1 MLLYARL
8 AQPKAPKTRSRAGC
22 TSCKNKKRKCDES
35 RPQCGRCR
43 VHDVDC
49 VYGPIQPRKQ
59 HVFKSKVTQSSDAR
73 VNSLMSSTRP
83 PVNVVNHSPDASVST
98 TSLQD
103 NNSSEIAE
111 ANDSDGRNNESFE
124 EMEVEILVSD
134 DGGSAR
140 RQDSQQDVIDA
151 GQGGKS
157 PTASAMTSPQ
167 DNSSQEITVVNDS
180 EGHGDEVFA
189 DMEDE
194 ILINDESSSARRPD
208 SPQDVIDEDGNGNAH
223 TAAAAPDTTAMSLE
237 VRTIRSSFENF
248 SPHRTRQKL
257 LAHFCN
263 VVSRLIVLE
272 DRCENPFTRLV
283 LPLCQYSQLVRN
295 AVYALASAHLEF
307 HGVQSD
313 EKAAFYYSKSA
324 GNLES
329 RVTLNSPTT
338 KNELLAAFVIL
349 TYYEVL
355 FQNGRSA
362 IINKYLK
369 GIMNTLRADVANDAT
384 TLFLEEAFR
393 YYDVISA
400 LSFGTAPLSNAPS
413 LRHLSKSLV
422 SHPGG
427 SASHQ
432 RYFDT
437 LLGRSTSLWPI
448 MHRLSSLGSLKKQLD
463 ISEPCGGSKAAVL
476 RAEFELS
483 ASAIETALVRW
494 QPESSIV
501 ETLDESQSE
510 ETTEAQARMQSLLSN
525 SLAYRHSALV
535 YLYRRVR
542 CLPRNHKLVQ
552 LHAHLSLKHCVEV
565 ANSVGPM
572 GALLWPLFIAAC
584 EATSLEDRDMAM
596 LSFSSA
602 QKRQGMMNIDK
613 AWTLVREVWIRQD
626 EVDLL
631 ELDEADTLS
640 DLTNVEEVWR
650 TVSMEMNIGLIL
662 G

>member
-22 TSCKNKKRKCDES
+22 TPCKNKKRKCDES

-43 VHDVDC
+43 MHDVDC

-59 HVFKSKVTQSSDAR
+59 HVFKSKMTQSSDTR
-73 VNSLMSSTRP
+73 VGSLVSSTRS
-83 PVNVVNHSPDASVST
+83 PVKVVNYISDS
-98 TSLQD
+98 SL
-103 NNSSEIAE
+103 A
-111 ANDSDGRNNESFE
+111 
-124 EMEVEILVSD
+124 
-134 DGGSAR
+134 
-140 RQDSQQDVIDA
+140 
-151 GQGGKS
+151 
-157 PTASAMTSPQ
+157 TTSPQ
-167 DNSSQEITVVNDS
+167 DNSSPEIAAVNYS
-180 EGHGDEVFA
+180 EGHNNESFPEMEVEIRVNDGSDPARRQGSQPDGIDA
-189 DMEDE
+189 DGGGNLPTASATTSPQDRTRQEIKVVNGFESHSNGVLGEMEDE
-194 ILINDESSSARRPD
+194 ILMNDESSSAHSSD
-208 SPQDVIDEDGNGNAH
+208 SPQDVIDEDQDGNAH
-223 TAAAAPDTTAMSLE
+223 KATAIPDTADMSLE
-237 VRTIRSSFENF
+237 VRSIRSSFENF

-307 HGVQSD
+307 HGVQSE
-313 EKAAFYYSKSA
+313 EKAAFYYSRST

-329 RVTLNSPTT
+329 EGALSSPI
-338 KNELLAAFVIL
+338 KRNELLAAFVIL

-362 IINKYLK
+362 IINKYLN
-369 GIMNTLRADVANDAT
+369 GIMNTLRADGANDAT

-413 LRHLSKSLV
+413 LRHLSRSLV
-422 SHPGG
+422 SHTKGPT
-427 SASHQ
+427 SRQ

-448 MHRLSSLGSLKKQLD
+448 MHRLSTLGSLKKQLD
-463 ISEPCGGSKAAVL
+463 ASEPSGGSKVAVL

-510 ETTEAQARMQSLLSN
+510 ETTEAEARMQSLLSN

-552 LHAHLSLKHCVEV
+552 LNAHLSLKHCVEV

-640 DLTNVEEVWR
+640 ELSNAEEVWR
-650 TVSMEMNIGLIL
+650 TVSMEMDIGLIL